1 MFTGVETCY
10 RHPDRPTGVS
20 CSSCGR
26 PICPDCMTSTQVGM
40 RCPECAQQRTQVR
53 TARSLAG
60 QPRLTY
66 FLIAVNVVV
75 FVGVLLAGGG
85 AEGPLSQCG
94 GTAERE
100 LAVCGP
106 AIADGEVWRLVTSGF
121 THSTFLLVH
130 ILFNMFALYILGG
143 LLEPAIGTVRFGLI
157 YAVSLLSGA
166 FGALLFDPLAPTVG
180 ASGAVFGLMGAAVV
194 VLRNRGIGP
203 MESGLGVVLLVNLA
217 LTFLIGG
224 ISIGGHIGGL
234 IGGTLAALLLYD
246 VRQRIKLP
254 PAVASALAAAVGV
267 LAVVG
272 SLVVV

>member
-1 MFTGVETCY
+1 MFTSVETCY
-10 RHPDRPTGVS
+10 RHPDRQTGVA

-26 PICPDCMTSTQVGM
+26 PICPDCMTTTQVGM
-40 RCPECAQQRTQVR
+40 RCPDCARQRTEVR
-53 TARSLAG
+53 TARSLTG

-66 FLIAVNVVV
+66 FLIGVNALV
-75 FVGVLLAGGG
+75 FLGVLLAGGG
-85 AEGPLSQCG
+85 GPITDCG

-106 AIADGEVWRLVTSGF
+106 AVADGQVWRLVTGGF
-121 THSTFLLVH
+121 VHSTFLIVH

-143 LLEPAIGTVRFGLI
+143 LLEPVIGTLRFGLI

-166 FGALLFDPLAPTVG
+166 FGALLLTPLAPTVG
-180 ASGAVFGLMGAAVV
+180 ASGAVFGLMGAALI

-203 MESGLGVVLLVNLA
+203 MESGIGVVLLINLA
-217 LTFLIGG
+217 FTFLIGG

-254 PAVASALAAAVGV
+254 AAVASALAAGVGV
-267 LAVVG
+267 LAVAG
-272 SLVVV
+272 SLVIV

>member
-1 MFTGVETCY
+1 
-10 RHPDRPTGVS
+10 
-20 CSSCGR
+20 
-26 PICPDCMTSTQVGM
+26 MTSTSVGM
-40 RCPECAQQRTQVR
+40 RCPECARQTTPVR
-53 TARSLAG
+53 TARSLAA

-75 FVGVLLAGGG
+75 FIGVLLAGG
-85 AEGPLSQCG
+85 ATEAPLTQCG

-130 ILFNMFALYILGG
+130 IIFNMFALYILGG

-166 FGALLFDPLAPTVG
+166 FGALLLDPLAPTVG
-180 ASGAVFGLMGAAVV
+180 ASGAVFGLMGAALV

-203 MESGLGVVLLVNLA
+203 MESGLGVILLINLA

-224 ISIGGHIGGL
+224 ISIGGHVGGL
-234 IGGTLAALLLYD
+234 VGGTLAAFLLYD
-246 VRQRIKLP
+246 VRQRVELP
-254 PAVASALAAAVGV
+254 SVVASGLAAAVGV

-272 SLVVV
+272 SLVIV